1 MILAIALLAAQ
12 DRVAIDPPTEAAPDR
27 RWSIQADPY
36 ADAPYRQEQ
45 CPEQTGDT
53 IVVCARPNTEL
64 RLPLPAERGPPD
76 GPRTSVAYLDGAEG
90 PQAAPCATSQK
101 GCTVGLDLIGSARVL
116 YKAGKKIVDPDAD

>member
-1 MILAIALLAAQ
+1 MIPLLLLAVQAPE
-12 DRVAIDPPTEAAPDR
+12 RVSIDPPTQAAPEP

-45 CPEQTGDT
+45 CPEQAGDT
-53 IVVCARPNTEL
+53 VVVCARPNTEL

-76 GPRTSVAYLDGAEG
+76 GPRTSVAYLDGAEM
-90 PQAAPCATSQK
+90 PQAAPCATMQK

-116 YKAGKKIVDPDAD
+116 YKAGKRIVEGE